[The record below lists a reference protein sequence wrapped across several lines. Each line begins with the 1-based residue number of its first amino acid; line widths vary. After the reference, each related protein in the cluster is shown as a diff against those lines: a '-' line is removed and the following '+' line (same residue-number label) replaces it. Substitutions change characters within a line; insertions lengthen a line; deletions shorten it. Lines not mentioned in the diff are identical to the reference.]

1 MDEIIIK
8 RMAYSPEDKPEEVV
22 YTVKIAE
29 MIAGNDIYD
38 YNYYITEEDDYYQ
51 PKIGDNNFTMTTT
64 KQNTYVSS

>member
-22 YTVKIAE
+22 YTKIPE